1 MMQFWPL
8 ASTWMTVCPGGL
20 SSRLMSEVSTPFSL
34 SVSMSSSPPVPQMPA
49 CQTGSPA
56 FAMAT
61 DWLSPLPPAKVSR
74 PVENIVS
81 PGPTMCSRE

>member
-8 ASTWMTVCPGGL
+8 ASTWMMVWPVGVSSCLISEVFTPLL
-20 SSRLMSEVSTPFSL
+20 SSVST
-34 SVSMSSSPPVPQMPA
+34 SSSPPAPQMPA

-56 FAMAT
+56 LAMAT
-61 DWLSPLPPAKVSR
+61 DWLSPLPPAKISR

-81 PGPTMCSRE
+81 PGPTMWSRE